1 MSSRDFRNV
10 KGYSNRGILLVGSFA
25 PNGASSPAATSIEG
39 RGVASVA
46 RTSRGLWTVTL
57 DDTYREVWAA
67 GACLAHTDGTLAN
80 NLQIGAFSNL
90 ASSSA
95 VSFTI
100 RNAGGTRVIKCVKEA
115 DDAAAADA
123 TTVYPF
129 HLTTPADTGT
139 VTAVQYTPDDAVTAD
154 ATDYATISVA
164 RRAVADYS
172 SAIAVASRATD
183 TGAANNM
190 VAFTPWALTLS
201 GTAANLEVADN
212 DVFTFAIAKAASGVV
227 VPAGVL
233 TVEISNTVDVA
244 AATANRVHFWA
255 LFNDTTAF

>member
-1 MSSRDFRNV
+1 MSSRDNRNV
-10 KGYSNRGILLVGSFA
+10 KTYSNKGILLVGSFA
-25 PNGASSPAATSIEG
+25 ANGTSNPAASSIEG

-67 GACLAHTDGTLAN
+67 GACLQHTDGTIQN

-90 ASSSA
+90 AGASA

-100 RNAGGTRVIKCVKEA
+100 RNAGGTKVLKCVKEA
-115 DDAAAADA
+115 DDAAAATA
-123 TTVYPF
+123 TTEYPF
-129 HLTTPADTGT
+129 HLTGVNDTGT
-139 VTAVQYTPDDAVTAD
+139 VTAVQFTPDSAVTAN
-154 ATDYATISVA
+154 ATNYATISVA

-172 SAIAVASRATD
+172 TGIAVASRATD
-183 TGAANNM
+183 TVTTDDM

-212 DVFTFAIAKAASGVV
+212 DVFTVAIAKAASGVV
-227 VPAGVL
+227 IPAGVV

-244 AATANRVHFWA
+244 ASANNRVHFWV
-255 LFNDTTAF
+255 LFNDSTAF

>member
-1 MSSRDFRNV
+1 MSSRLLDKV
-10 KGYSNRGILLVGSFA
+10 QTLSKRGILLVGSFA
-25 PNGASSPAATSIEG
+25 PNGTSSPASTSIEG

-90 ASSSA
+90 AGASA

-100 RNAGGTRVIKCVKEA
+100 RNTGGTKVIKCVKEA
-115 DDAAAADA
+115 DDAAAATA
-123 TTVYPF
+123 TTEYPF

-139 VTAVQYTPDDAVTAD
+139 VTAVQFTPDSAVTAN
-154 ATDYATISVA
+154 ATNYATISVA
-164 RRAVADYS
+164 RRATGAYGTG
-172 SAIAVASRATD
+172 IAVASRATD
-183 TGAANNM
+183 TVTTDDMA
-190 VAFTPWALTLS
+190 AFTPWALTLS
-201 GTAANLEVADN
+201 GTAANLEVANN
-212 DVFTFAIAKAASGVV
+212 DVFTIAIAKAASGVA

-233 TVEISNTVDVA
+233 TVEITNTVDVA
-244 AATANRVHFWA
+244 AATANRVHFWV